1 MDNTGAQPHKNAW
14 AGRCFGDLTIITC
27 ILWSLFGFTSNITCF
42 RAYHGVYANPFGMLF
57 SVLSPP
63 CLKVYM
69 PPVISFAIYSISS
82 GLHAIPYSFYCLS
95 FRLAINII
103 CLPLYV
109 LWGLWCSFGF
119 YDISHQYGV
128 CIFSYRLFASH
139 CGVYGIF
146 LGSGAISRFFFF
158 CYVLWFLWF
167 SFYIAGFTYLFLCFC
182 VISAFACK
190 HQKTQHST
198 S

>member
-14 AGRCFGDLTIITC
+14 AGRCFGDLASITC
-27 ILWSLFGFTSNITCF
+27 ILWSLFGFTGNITCF
-42 RAYHGVYANPFGMLF
+42 RAYHGVYTNPFGVLF

-69 PPVISFAIYSISS
+69 PPVISFAIYGISS
-82 GLHAIPYSFYCLS
+82 GLYAIPYSFYCLS
-95 FRLAINII
+95 FGLAINII

-109 LWGLWCSFGF
+109 LWVLWCSFGF

-146 LGSGAISRFFFF
+146 WALVLFPVFF
-158 CYVLWFLWF
+158 L
-167 SFYIAGFTYLFLCFC
+167 LCLMVCMVFILYRRVDIFVPMLLC
-182 VISAFACK
+182 NQCFRM
-190 HQKTQHST
+190 QT
-198 S
+198 